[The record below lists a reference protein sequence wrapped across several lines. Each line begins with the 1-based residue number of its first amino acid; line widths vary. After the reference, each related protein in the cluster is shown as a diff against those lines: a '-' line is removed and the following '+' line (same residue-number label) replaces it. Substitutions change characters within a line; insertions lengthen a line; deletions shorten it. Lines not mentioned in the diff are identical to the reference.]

1 MDKAI
6 NFKVDESFYKEIKIH
21 IAKEGIT
28 LKDYVIQLIK
38 QDLERVQT
46 SGNEK

>member
-1 MDKAI
+1 MEKTI

-28 LKDYVIQLIK
+28 LKDYVIKLIK
-38 QDLERVQT
+38 KDLESFQT
-46 SGNEK
+46 SGREE

>member
-6 NFKVDESFYKEIKIH
+6 NFKVDESFYKDIKVH

-28 LKDYVIQLIK
+28 LKDYIIKLIK
-38 QDLERVQT
+38 NDLERVQKD
-46 SGNEK
+46 GHKK